1 MGRRRTEK
9 EEHNQ
14 NGHSLRKDPWEETIF
29 KLVALMTPG
38 THNLSIFFL
47 FSTAFFIFYLY
58 GVFFCAQPTR
68 RQNSFLYST
77 QNIIKDAINKQKQ
90 IHHKATT

>member
-47 FSTAFFIFYLY
+47 FSTAFFILI
-58 GVFFCAQPTR
+58 
-68 RQNSFLYST
+68 NSV
-77 QNIIKDAINKQKQ
+77 IIFIKKI
-90 IHHKATT
+90 